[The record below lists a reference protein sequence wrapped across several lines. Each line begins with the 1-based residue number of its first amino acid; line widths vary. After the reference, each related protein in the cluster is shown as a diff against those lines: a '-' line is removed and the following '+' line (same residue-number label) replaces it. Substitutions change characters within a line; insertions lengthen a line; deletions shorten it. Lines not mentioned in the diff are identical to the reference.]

1 MGTDMGAQA
10 RIDLPEPG
18 TVPLDYEPRSEADWL
33 YAISDPLWRICSGK
47 LYKIITKN
55 SDDDEGEVVPFKPNS
70 AQLQFLEGLHNRNV
84 ILKARQLGFT
94 TLISI
99 LWLDHALFVPSQR
112 VGIIAHKIDD
122 SEVIFRDK
130 VRFAYDNMPELL
142 RLIMPLK
149 KATESTLIFAHNGSS
164 IRVSTSMRSGT
175 IHRLHVC
182 LSGDTEIVLKDGVTK
197 PIRDVQEG
205 DLVMTDRGSYLP
217 VQQLVKN
224 RIEDVG
230 EPMLS
235 LNVHGWHEKLKLT
248 SNHQIMTREFKT
260 GRPVWKEAGEVE
272 PGDYIA
278 FPVREISCK
287 LRDKCLPFGPQKV
300 HFVNGKRKENE
311 GSRIPVSRDLGI
323 LVGMYL
329 AEGHRRRTEVTFAL
343 HRGEE
348 VTWFRKL
355 LEQFSQY
362 YTSYR
367 VDDCKTS
374 LTTSVIV
381 NGRGFAEFFA
391 SFFGD
396 GIDKRIPDA
405 VWGYG
410 RQFVDGLIW
419 GYFQGDGCFTNPRE
433 VQVTS
438 IRPQLIHQMRMLL
451 LSTRMGASSIY
462 YRQAGVYY
470 GRNCKETWVLKM
482 HGAANWKFRD
492 YFNLPMP
499 EIGTKIGQI
508 ALHMPG
514 NRNPISRKNWRRG
527 KSHYW
532 MRIKSVDIAPDE
544 PYVYDLVLPKAPHS
558 YVTTCGVVHNSE
570 LGKIAAESPK
580 KAREIKTGSLPAV
593 PDTGIAVVES
603 TAEGKSGYFYEI
615 STRAERRAQVARP
628 LGRKEFRFHF
638 FPWHAMPQY
647 RAPEDDTTPISPT
660 QHAYFDTV
668 ERQMGVKLD
677 LRQRRWY
684 VSTLEYEQAGDA
696 ESMWR
701 EYPSTPEECWQK
713 SNAGT
718 YYTPQLNRARAE
730 GRIGPV
736 PFVSHVPVHTF
747 WDIGSGDGTAI
758 WLMQRVGMQ
767 HRFPLFIEDWAQG
780 YSHYVNKLRETGQ
793 VFGIHYLPHDAG
805 HERQMQHRVGK
816 PIDLLRELA
825 PDWTFE
831 IVPRVS
837 DLQHGI
843 QLTRDVFHTCWFDA
857 EGCKEGIEHLESYHK
872 KYSTRVQDWT
882 DEPEKQDG
890 HSEAADAFRQFAQG
904 FDAGTAASN
913 PYEALARIRRR
924 APTH

>member
-175 IHRLHVC
+175 IHRLH
-182 LSGDTEIVLKDGVTK
+182 I
-197 PIRDVQEG
+197 
-205 DLVMTDRGSYLP
+205 
-217 VQQLVKN
+217 
-224 RIEDVG
+224 
-230 EPMLS
+230 
-235 LNVHGWHEKLKLT
+235 
-248 SNHQIMTREFKT
+248 
-260 GRPVWKEAGEVE
+260 
-272 PGDYIA
+272 
-278 FPVREISCK
+278 
-287 LRDKCLPFGPQKV
+287 
-300 HFVNGKRKENE
+300 
-311 GSRIPVSRDLGI
+311 
-323 LVGMYL
+323 
-329 AEGHRRRTEVTFAL
+329 
-343 HRGEE
+343 
-348 VTWFRKL
+348 
-355 LEQFSQY
+355 
-362 YTSYR
+362 
-367 VDDCKTS
+367 
-374 LTTSVIV
+374 
-381 NGRGFAEFFA
+381 
-391 SFFGD
+391 
-396 GIDKRIPDA
+396 
-405 VWGYG
+405 
-410 RQFVDGLIW
+410 
-419 GYFQGDGCFTNPRE
+419 
-433 VQVTS
+433 
-438 IRPQLIHQMRMLL
+438 
-451 LSTRMGASSIY
+451 
-462 YRQAGVYY
+462 
-470 GRNCKETWVLKM
+470 
-482 HGAANWKFRD
+482 
-492 YFNLPMP
+492 
-499 EIGTKIGQI
+499 
-508 ALHMPG
+508 
-514 NRNPISRKNWRRG
+514 
-527 KSHYW
+527 
-532 MRIKSVDIAPDE
+532 
-544 PYVYDLVLPKAPHS
+544 
-558 YVTTCGVVHNSE
+558 SE

-580 KAREIKTGSLPAV
+580 KAMEIKTGSLPAV

-603 TAEGKSGYFYEI
+603 TAEGKAGYFYEI
-615 STRAERRAQVARP
+615 STRAEKRAQVARP

-647 RAPEDDTTPISPT
+647 RAPEGDQTPISPT
-660 QHAYFDTV
+660 QHAYFDDV
-668 ERQMGVKLD
+668 ERKMGVKLD

-684 VSTLEYEQAGDA
+684 VATLEYEQAGDA

-718 YYTPQLNRARAE
+718 FYTPQINRARAE
-730 GRIGPV
+730 GRIGTV

-747 WDIGSGDGTAI
+747 WDIGSGDGTAV

-780 YSHYVNKLRETGQ
+780 YSHYVRLLRETGQ
-793 VFGIHYLPHDAG
+793 VFGRHYLPHDAG

-816 PIDLLRELA
+816 PIELLQELA

-857 EGCKEGIEHLESYHK
+857 EGCKEGIEHLEAYHK

-913 PYEALARIRRR
+913 PYETLARIRRR